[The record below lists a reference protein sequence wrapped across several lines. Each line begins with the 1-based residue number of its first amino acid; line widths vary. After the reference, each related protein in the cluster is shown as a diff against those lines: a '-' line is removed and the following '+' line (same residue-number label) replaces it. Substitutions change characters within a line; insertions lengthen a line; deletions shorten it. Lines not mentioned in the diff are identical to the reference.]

1 MLIKEFSDK
10 YNISTDTIRFY
21 EKTGIIQPKRLEN
34 GYRSFDEECER
45 IIQLIIVLKQLDFSL
60 DEIKFL
66 LTLEKKPISSECNDK
81 SIKMF
86 EEKITHIA
94 SKILFLQV
102 ARQQLL
108 NVKEL
113 IENNQYMYNYHKIQ
127 ELTTLMYEQL
137 TKGEKKINDTKN
149 LDTT

>member
-21 EKTGIIQPKRLEN
+21 EKIGIIHPKRLEN
-34 GYRSFDEECER
+34 GYRLFDEECER

-66 LTLEKKPISSECNDK
+66 LSLEKQPISSECNDI
-81 SIKMF
+81 SSKMF
-86 EEKITHIA
+86 QEKIIHIEN
-94 SKILFLQV
+94 KILFLQM
-102 ARQQLL
+102 ARQQLYK
-108 NVKEL
+108 VKEL

-127 ELTTLMYEQL
+127 ELATLMYKQL
-137 TKGEKKINDTKN
+137 TKGGKKRNDTEN
-149 LDTT
+149 LDTP